1 MRVLNPP
8 HIVLIVFTYG
18 SSVLPARF
26 ARLVWRLQIRSEILY
41 RNRETCNK
49 TRLVTTQTSDD
60 FSTEIARS
68 ATERDR
74 FQTCKYKA
82 CIFTHLPRWRVA
94 QSHVEKAPLH
104 PGKMVQG
111 SFSWLEGAW
120 CVETRDYS
128 KLLLR
133 LFRLS
138 TIAVVD
144 HLNMLSVAVKTN
156 APKYKSMQSMP
167 NARRMVSQLCLNV
180 FETPNNRHQC
190 NKRFVLSAEHM
201 PSFA

>member
-1 MRVLNPP
+1 
-8 HIVLIVFTYG
+8 
-18 SSVLPARF
+18 
-26 ARLVWRLQIRSEILY
+26 
-41 RNRETCNK
+41 
-49 TRLVTTQTSDD
+49 
-60 FSTEIARS
+60 
-68 ATERDR
+68 
-74 FQTCKYKA
+74 
-82 CIFTHLPRWRVA
+82 
-94 QSHVEKAPLH
+94 
-104 PGKMVQG
+104 
-111 SFSWLEGAW
+111 
-120 CVETRDYS
+120 VETRDYS